1 MSDLLYACWFKIS
14 GILYI
19 CHTALWNLQTTQ
31 RKTIPAVSASNIL
44 DLKKKRVIS
53 GTIFLCHIK
62 PQAVDDRD
70 MYRLKAQKVWD
81 LNEQMRN
88 SVLIQ
93 TWHKDFLYTMP
104 FTPFR
109 AQTHCG

>member
-1 MSDLLYACWFKIS
+1 MSYSSVKS
-14 GILYI
+14 
-19 CHTALWNLQTTQ
+19 
-31 RKTIPAVSASNIL
+31 SNYTEKNYPSCECI
-44 DLKKKRVIS
+44 KHFRFEKKRVIS